1 MNLSQIINQ
10 LGEEREQYFNA
21 ITPPI
26 IQTSNFKFDSIAQ
39 MRDFLKNEFDHH
51 CYSRGNNPT
60 VEILRKKLAALEGTE
75 NALVLSSGISAIST
89 AVFANLKAGD
99 HVVCVKQVYSWT
111 KTLFDRLLPRFG
123 VETTFVDGKN
133 IANFKNAIRPNT
145 TLFYLESP
153 TTMLFELQ
161 DIEAVCNL
169 AKQNSITTILENT
182 YASPLYQQPVKMGV
196 DVVVHTASKYLSGH
210 SDVIA
215 GVICA
220 SEAMIRKIFATEFLT
235 FGTILSPNDAWLFMR
250 GLRTLE
256 IRLER
261 ISKST
266 KKVISF
272 LEAHEKVEKVIYP
285 FSPNN
290 AQLDLAKKQMTGMGG
305 LFSFLLKTNDVEEIE
320 AFCNRMRLFN
330 IAVSWGGYES
340 LILPVCATVYTE
352 KQKST
357 DLPINLIRLY
367 VGLENPDDLIADLQ
381 QSLELVD

>member
-1 MNLSQIINQ
+1 
-10 LGEEREQYFNA
+10 
-21 ITPPI
+21 
-26 IQTSNFKFDSIAQ
+26 
-39 MRDFLKNEFDHH
+39 
-51 CYSRGNNPT
+51 
-60 VEILRKKLAALEGTE
+60 
-75 NALVLSSGISAIST
+75 
-89 AVFANLKAGD
+89 
-99 HVVCVKQVYSWT
+99 VVCVKQVYSWT

>member
-1 MNLSQIINQ
+1 MNLSEIINQ

-99 HVVCVKQVYSWT
+99 HVICVKQVYSWT

-133 IANFKNAIRPNT
+133 IADFKNAIRPNT

-161 DIEAVCNL
+161 DIEVVCNL

-272 LEAHEKVEKVIYP
+272 LETHEKVEKVIYP

-352 KQKST
+352 NQKST